1 MLRELAPRRS
11 LYDEAAAFLELFAAE
26 TGRDVSWVGGR
37 CAAVMAEIDATGSY
51 RHTSAELE
59 FGARVAWRNSN
70 RCIGRLSWS
79 SLTVFD
85 RRDVV
90 HPDDMFAALREYL
103 AFATNGGRIRPA
115 IVIFSPRD
123 PATGAGPSIRNDK
136 LVRYAGYQTAT
147 GIVGDPAEVEF
158 TELVSELGWR
168 GEGTHFDLLPV
179 VIDVPGRAP
188 CWYEWR
194 EGEALEVPIRHPQ
207 FEWFEGL
214 GLRWYAVPVVS
225 DMVLEIG
232 GVEYGAAPFNG
243 WFMGTEIG
251 ARNLGDQQRYDQL
264 PVIAEHMGLDLRSR
278 EMLWKDRALVELN
291 TAVLHSYREAGVTL
305 VDHHTAAEQ
314 FMRFV
319 AKEGECGR
327 AVGAEWSWIVPPL
340 AGSATE
346 PFHHEWDNTVRTPG
360 FFYR

>member
-1 MLRELAPRRS
+1 MLRDLAPRRS
-11 LYDEAAAFLELFAAE
+11 LNDEAAAFLELFAAE
-26 TGRDVSWVGGR
+26 TGRDVSWVRGR
-37 CAAVMAEIDATGSY
+37 RAAVEAEIDASGGY
-51 RHTSAELE
+51 RHAFEELE
-59 FGARVAWRNSN
+59 FGARIAWRNSN

-90 HPDDMFAALREYL
+90 DPDAMFAALREYL

-115 IVIFSPRD
+115 IMIFSPRD
-123 PATGAGPSIRNDK
+123 VATGAGPSIRNDK
-136 LVRYAGYQTAT
+136 LVRYAGYPTDT
-147 GIVGDPAEVEF
+147 GVVGDPAEIEF
-158 TELVSELGWR
+158 SKEVSELGWR
-168 GEGTHFDLLPV
+168 GKGTRFDLLPV
-179 VIDVPGRAP
+179 VIDVPGHEPRF
-188 CWYEWR
+188 YEWR
-194 EGEALEVPIRHPQ
+194 QGEALEVSISHPH
-207 FEWFEGL
+207 FAWFAEL

-232 GVEYGAAPFNG
+232 GMEYGAAPFNG

-251 ARNLGDQQRYDQL
+251 ARNLADESRYNQL
-264 PVIAEHMGLDLRSR
+264 PIIAEKMGLDLRSR
-278 EMLWKDRALVELN
+278 ELLWKDRALVELN

-314 FMRFV
+314 FMRFA
-319 AKEGECGR
+319 AKEGACGR
-327 AVGAEWSWIVPPL
+327 PVGAEWSWIVPPL
-340 AGSATE
+340 AASATE

>member
-1 MLRELAPRRS
+1 MLRDLAPRRS
-11 LYDEAAAFLELFAAE
+11 LHDEAAGFLELFAAE
-26 TGRDVSWVGGR
+26 TGRNAAWVRSRGES
-37 CAAVMAEIDATGSY
+37 VQAEIDATGVY
-51 RHTSAELE
+51 RHTFEELE

-70 RCIGRLSWS
+70 RCIGRLSWA

-85 RRDVV
+85 RRDVLD
-90 HPDDMFAALREYL
+90 PDAMFGALREYL

-115 IVIFSPRD
+115 IMIFSPRD
-123 PATGAGPSIRNDK
+123 VATGVGPVICNDK
-136 LVRYAGYQTAT
+136 LVRYAGYQT
-147 GIVGDPAEVEF
+147 GSGVVGDPAEVGF
-158 TELVSELGWR
+158 TEAVAKLGWR
-168 GEGTHFDLLPV
+168 GAGTRFDLLPV
-179 VIDVPGRAP
+179 VIEAPGHAP
-188 CWYEWR
+188 RWYEWR
-194 EGEALEVPIRHPQ
+194 EGEALEVSIRHPH
-207 FEWFEGL
+207 FAWFEEL

-251 ARNLGDQQRYDQL
+251 ARNLADQERYDQL
-264 PVIAEHMGLDLRSR
+264 PVIAEQMGLDVRSR
-278 EMLWKDRALVELN
+278 ELLWKDRALVELN
-291 TAVLHSYREAGVTL
+291 TAVLYSYREAGVTL

-319 AKEGECGR
+319 AKEGACGR

-346 PFHHEWDNTVRTPG
+346 PFHRDWDNTVRTPG